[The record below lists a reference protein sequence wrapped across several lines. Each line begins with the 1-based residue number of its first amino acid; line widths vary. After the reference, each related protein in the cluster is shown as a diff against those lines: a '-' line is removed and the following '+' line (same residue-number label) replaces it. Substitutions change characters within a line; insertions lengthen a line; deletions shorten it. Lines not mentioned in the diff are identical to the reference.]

1 MADETTDVSD
11 RAQLSICVRYVKMEK
26 GHCDV
31 NEDFLGFVEVDQT
44 EAEITNSVLH
54 SVGQKWNFDLTKLRG
69 QGYDG
74 CATMFGEIYGTQKR
88 I

>member
-44 EAEITNSVLH
+44 EAEITNIIRLSRCQL
-54 SVGQKWNFDLTKLRG
+54 Q
-69 QGYDG
+69 
-74 CATMFGEIYGTQKR
+74 
-88 I
+88 

>member
-11 RAQLSICVRYVKMEK
+11 RAQLSICVRYVKMET

-44 EAEITNSVLH
+44 EA
-54 SVGQKWNFDLTKLRG
+54 R
-69 QGYDG
+69 
-74 CATMFGEIYGTQKR
+74 
-88 I
+88 